1 MKIAVIG
8 CGFVGGT
15 VADFLEEHT
24 AKDGVEVIRID
35 PKYSNAITLEDV
47 TELDAAILCLNA
59 PTDPSDNTVD
69 IKPTYSYVTQLNNK
83 FPDVHIMIKSTMPMF
98 TGMHPQIQFDLNW
111 TENVVFSP
119 EFLRANHAAED
130 FKNQQLFILGISPS
144 VITHDEPAEENIESI
159 FWTNI
164 FAPSLPNTEFVY
176 TDRETAVMVKYTHN
190 AWLATKVT
198 FFHSLSLVMPGLSNY
213 EEMTNILAKF
223 PNIGPSHM
231 KVPNALGELGYE
243 GFCFPKDMRAFSQIT
258 HSEHSDLIENI
269 IRTNEIIKKKTTHPQ
284 ALDSRIL
291 PELIPQEDFIICIGT
306 SHTAGECEGNRVDSY
321 AIWVEKILGIK
332 VIEIGYS
339 GARNIDLL
347 ACLTELNDW
356 GFLNDRCKLVTLE
369 PRVTDSTMQ
378 NSIDSVIGVDKAIQ
392 YLTKDTL
399 QDSHLCRSSLLRPHD
414 TDKNQFSWVS
424 SMREGMTQ
432 RIGPTNIA
440 KAAEGLKQK
449 VNRYED
455 GKKKVEI
462 DINSELIENVKPW
475 MNYMTYNLAYNKST
489 LLAARNDLQLIQ
501 SMAIMVKNAGIPFRW
516 FLMDDREGHIHTLR
530 HQIEKSSSI
539 FKEMLLTKSIQ
550 HLVTGGDKRRPW
562 HKYCDRELVCECCHF
577 SAKGNE
583 YIAKEFIA
591 PAIKRTLNK
600 VSGNEND
607 IHS

>member
-24 AKDGVEVIRID
+24 VKDGVEVIRCD
-35 PKYSNAITLEDV
+35 PFKYEGGIEYQDLR
-47 TELDAAILCLNA
+47 ELDGAIFCLNA
-59 PTDPSDNTVD
+59 ATMDSKEVDLVPT
-69 IKPTYSYVTQLNNK
+69 IKAITEVLKHN
-83 FPDVHIMIKSTMPMF
+83 PDVEIMVKSTIPMF
-98 TGMHPQIQFDLNW
+98 TKLTKSPADGDDWNERIVYN
-111 TENVVFSP
+111 P
-119 EFLRANHAAED
+119 EFLREKTAKEDFANQPYFIVGIAKHLITYSIPAED
-130 FKNQQLFILGISPS
+130 NPHAK
-144 VITHDEPAEENIESI
+144 
-159 FWTNI
+159 FWTNL
-164 FAPSLPNTEFVY
+164 FAPSLPNTEFIY

-243 GFCFPKDMRAFSQIT
+243 GFCFPKDMKAFSEIT
-258 HSEHSDLIENI
+258 HSDHSDLIEDI
-269 IRTNEIIKKKTTHPQ
+269 IRKNEKIKKKTNHPQ

-291 PELIPQEDFIICIGT
+291 PKLIPQEDFIICIGT

-339 GARNIDLL
+339 GASNIDLL

-369 PRVTDSTMQ
+369 PRLTDSTMQ
-378 NSIDSVIGVDKAIQ
+378 NSIDSVIGVEKTIQ

-399 QDSHLCRSSLLRPHD
+399 QDSHLCRTSLLRPHD
-414 TDKNQFSWVS
+414 TDKNQFTWTS
-424 SMREGMTQ
+424 SVREGIVQ
-432 RIGPTNIA
+432 RIGPGNIA
-440 KAAEGLKQK
+440 KAAEGLKNK
-449 VNRYED
+449 VNRYEND
-455 GKKKVEI
+455 KKKISI
-462 DINSELIENVKPW
+462 DIDSELIENVKPW
-475 MNYMTYNLAYNKST
+475 MAYMTHNLAYNKTSF
-489 LLAARNDLQLIQ
+489 LAARNDLQLIQ
-501 SMAIMVKNAGIPFRW
+501 SMSIMVKNAGIPFRW
-516 FLMDDREGHIHTLR
+516 FLMDDRQGHIHTLR

-539 FKEMLLTKSIQ
+539 FKDMLLTKSIQ
-550 HLVTGGDKRRPW
+550 HLVVGGDNKKRPW
-562 HKYCDRELVCECCHF
+562 HENCDKELVCKCLHF

-583 YIAKEFIA
+583 HIAKNFIA

-600 VSGNEND
+600 VSGNEK
-607 IHS
+607 